1 MRSTLQPRQ
10 LLVLTDFTSVYLTP
24 KIGHQSNHSV
34 VQDCIVVLEYVSNGR
49 RMRENIDF
57 ICDCPESNQ
66 NDYHFVLHVWLLLF
80 RFKQL
85 REHFDSIDVWSDGGP
100 HHFKTRFCQWMWHWL
115 SITLFDKRRIS
126 HHFFASYHG
135 HSLADAH
142 AATIKRFIRTDYKMS
157 QLQRFD
163 TTTLAIYWGPEDGAA
178 LGRVLQKCSNT
189 EVCVIPGIDRDPG
202 LKPDPLSL
210 VHIKRQHR
218 FDYEN
223 GRCFSAERSEGA
235 LTKLFSFQLR

>member
-1 MRSTLQPRQ
+1 VALA
-10 LLVLTDFTSVYLTP
+10 
-24 KIGHQSNHSV
+24 
-34 VQDCIVVLEYVSNGR
+34 VQY
-49 RMRENIDF
+49 
-57 ICDCPESNQ
+57 
-66 NDYHFVLHVWLLLF
+66 
-80 RFKQL
+80 
-85 REHFDSIDVWSDGGP
+85 
-100 HHFKTRFCQWMWHWL
+100 
-115 SITLFDKRRIS
+115 FDKRRIS

-142 AATIKRFIRTDYKMS
+142 AASIKRFIRTDYKMS

-163 TTTLAIYWGPEDGAA
+163 TTTLAIYCTPEDGVA

-202 LKPDPLSL
+202 LKPDPFSL

-235 LTKLFSFQLR
+235 LKKLFSFQLR